1 MPKAITVETVQRFLL
16 DAGAVFVNWGET
28 EQRLLGAT
36 RGGNTFA
43 VEQEVKETEIDG
55 ARGDVKGTRRV
66 ITVRPRLT
74 VNLLEF
80 TAENLQLALAG
91 SDITDS
97 DETGGDGGTAP
108 THKKIS
114 RTGNG
119 TITVDKHI
127 KNIALA
133 AETSSGKQ
141 GIFIIKNALA
151 DGNLELATED
161 KNEAVLEV
169 QFTGHFDPANIEEE
183 PWEIIW
189 PNEE

>member
-1 MPKAITVETVQRFLL
+1 MPKGITVETVQRFLL
-16 DAGAVFVNWGET
+16 DAGAVFVNWGE
-28 EQRLLGAT
+28 EGQRLLGAT

-91 SDITDS
+91 TDITDS
-97 DETGGDGGTAP
+97 DETGGEGGT

-127 KNIALA
+127 TNIALA
-133 AETSSGKQ
+133 AETSGGKQ
-141 GIFIIKNALA
+141 GIFIIKNALS